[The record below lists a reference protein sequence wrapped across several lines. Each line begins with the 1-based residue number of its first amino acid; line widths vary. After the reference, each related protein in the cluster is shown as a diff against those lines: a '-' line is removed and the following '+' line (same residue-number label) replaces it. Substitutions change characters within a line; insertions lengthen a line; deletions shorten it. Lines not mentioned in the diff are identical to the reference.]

1 MALETRTGWIRWIAL
16 FKLFKAFVLVVVM
29 TTSFT
34 FIRHEPAQILTR
46 WALSFH
52 VDPENFYVHTMLSW
66 LLRIDVKQLELFAVG
81 TGLYALVFAIEGVGL
96 WLLKPWAEYLTI
108 LSTAVFLPLEGY
120 EIIHRPSLTKCAVLV
135 VNVVIVAY
143 LVERVHGRVA
153 GKPRREALLE

>member
-29 TTSFT
+29 ATSFT
-34 FIRHEPAQILTR
+34 FIRHEPTQILTR

-52 VDPENFYVHTMLSW
+52 VDPENSYVHTLLSW

-81 TGLYALVFAIEGVGL
+81 TGLYALMFAVEGVGL

-135 VNVVIVAY
+135 INVVIVAY
-143 LVERVHGRVA
+143 LVERVRGRVTV
-153 GKPRREALLE
+153 KHRREAALE

>member
-29 TTSFT
+29 ATSFT
-34 FIRHEPAQILTR
+34 FIRHEPTQILTR
-46 WALSFH
+46 WARSFH
-52 VDPENFYVHTMLSW
+52 VDPENFYIHTVLSW

-135 VNVVIVAY
+135 INVVIVAY
-143 LVERVHGRVA
+143 LVARVRGRVTV
-153 GKPRREALLE
+153 KHRREAALE

>member
-1 MALETRTGWIRWIAL
+1 MSLETRTGWIRWIAL
-16 FKLFKAFVLVVVM
+16 FKLFKAFVLAAVM
-29 TTSFT
+29 ATSFT
-34 FIRHEPAQILTR
+34 LIRHEPAQILTR

-52 VDPENFYVHTMLSW
+52 VDPENSYVHSLLSW

-81 TGLYALVFAIEGVGL
+81 TGLYALMFAVEGVGL

-135 VNVVIVAY
+135 INVVIVAY
-143 LVERVHGRVA
+143 LVERVRGRETV
-153 GKPRREALLE
+153 KHRREAAPE